1 MPFQSILAFDSYQF
15 MPHGHCVLW
24 KPEILWPMVISEAG
38 IFVSYAAIPAALIW
52 FLRKRS
58 DLDEN
63 GKLIIILFAIF
74 IASCGL
80 THLVGAINY
89 WNSFYFTE
97 VFLKGLTAI
106 VSIATAI
113 VGFRYVP
120 KLLRLPSPK
129 AYKKMALELKE
140 LNTDLE
146 KRVEER
152 TAELKENQA
161 RLQSIL
167 NGVND
172 AISVYTPI
180 FDQNGE
186 LHDFSVRAL
195 TERAMHQAGVTSMTP
210 FNTPSLRKT
219 HPTAFEN
226 GHFDRCAEVWKTGAV
241 SIEDP
246 YFSQV
251 FNRYFRIVMQKCN
264 EQNALLIFFSDVTE
278 REQAKLTSMAQ
289 AKLVSLGEMAGG
301 IGHEIN
307 TPLQVIDS
315 QLRQLKRSLPD
326 LGEKEERHIEK
337 IETTLSGIK
346 LIVANLRR
354 LSREDSSEIK
364 PTNIAETV
372 DQLLSIFKRSLE
384 EKNIELKKNIEVD
397 RETKALASEVSL
409 VQILT
414 NLINNAVDAI
424 DEKVDSEKAFIELNL
439 KSFED
444 SLEIEVVDNG
454 GGFDDKIKERIFDPL
469 FTTKDVGKGT
479 GLGLSL
485 SQRMAMDMNSKI
497 NCQRDGGLTRFSFKL
512 PKDAA

>member
-1 MPFQSILAFDSYQF
+1 

-38 IFVSYAAIPAALIW
+38 IFLSYAAIPAALIW
-52 FLRKRS
+52 FMRKRS

-63 GKLIIILFAIF
+63 GRLIIILFAIF

-120 KLLRLPSPK
+120 KLLRLPSPE
-129 AYKKMALELKE
+129 AYKKMAMELKE
-140 LNTDLE
+140 LNTELE

-161 RLQSIL
+161 WLQSIL

-180 FDQNGE
+180 FDQDGE
-186 LHDFSVRAL
+186 VHDFSVRAL
-195 TERAMHQAGVTSMTP
+195 TERAMQQAGVNSMTP
-210 FNTPSLRKT
+210 FNTPSLRET
-219 HPTAFEN
+219 HPMVFEN

-251 FNRYFRIVMQKCN
+251 FNRYFRIVMQKCS

-278 REQAKLTSMAQ
+278 REQAKITNMAQ
-289 AKLVSLGEMAGG
+289 AKLVALGEMAGG

-315 QLRQLKRSLPD
+315 QLRQLKRGLSD
-326 LGEKEERHIEK
+326 LGSKEKTQFDK
-337 IETTLSGIK
+337 IETTLSDIK
-346 LIVANLRR
+346 KVVTNLRR
-354 LSREDSSEIK
+354 LSRKDSSEIK
-364 PTNIAETV
+364 PINIPEAV
-372 DQLLSIFKRSLE
+372 DHLLSIFKKSLE
-384 EKNIELKKNIEVD
+384 DKDIELKKSIEVD
-397 RETKALASEVSL
+397 ETAMALASEVSL

-414 NLINNAVDAI
+414 NLINNSVDAI
-424 DEKVDSEKAFIELNL
+424 DEKAGSEKAFIELKL
-439 KSFED
+439 KSLED
-444 SLEIEVVDNG
+444 SLEIEVIDNG
-454 GGFDDKIKERIFDPL
+454 DGFDDKIKERIFDPL
-469 FTTKDVGKGT
+469 FTTKEVGKGT

-485 SQRMAMDMNSKI
+485 SQRMAMDMNSRI

-512 PKDAA
+512 PKDAV